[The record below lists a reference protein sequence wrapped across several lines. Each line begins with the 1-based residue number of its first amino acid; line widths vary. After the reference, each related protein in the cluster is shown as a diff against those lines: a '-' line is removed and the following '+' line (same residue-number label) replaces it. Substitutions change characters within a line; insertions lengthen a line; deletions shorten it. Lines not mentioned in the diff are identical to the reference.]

1 MFQLINRKLHSG
13 SISRHVS
20 TKKIPTLFP
29 SYSEQFNLNILGV
42 YPANVTLQRIIVAPD
57 DTQKHTTLGGNP
69 LDL

>member
-13 SISRHVS
+13 IVRLHVS

-29 SYSEQFNLNILGV
+29 FYSEHFNLKVLGV
-42 YPANVTLQRIIVAPD
+42 YPANFTLQRIIVAPD
-57 DTQKHTTLGGNP
+57 DTQKHRTLGRNP